1 MPGISIILL
10 WRNDISYMNIID
22 HFHQSVRLDIK
33 RRVSIKFHVFV
44 LVISHFIYLIK
55 ARMHITIM
63 LMVYDPSPANE
74 ITHLGYIVLHAN
86 I

>member
-1 MPGISIILL
+1 
-10 WRNDISYMNIID
+10 MNVID
-22 HFHQSVRLDIK
+22 YFNQSVRLDIK
-33 RRVSIKFHVFV
+33 RKVSIKFHVFV
-44 LVISHFIYLIK
+44 LVISLLIYLIQ
-55 ARMHITIM
+55 ARMHITII